1 MYKRQTQKITINY
14 CNVPYTFNVKVA
26 ERLYKVI
33 FTDSDGKTVIA
44 EQELKKGQ
52 DATAPEAPA
61 KEGYEFT
68 AWDRSFTN
76 VTRDIV
82 VKAVYT
88 KLYKVTFK
96 SKEMCIRD
104 RDHTWLKK
112 YFPKAKSTSVD
123 KKYRTK

>member
-1 MYKRQTQKITINY
+1 M
-14 CNVPYTFNVKVA
+14 A

-61 KEGYEFT
+61 KEGHEFT
-68 AWDRSFTN
+68 GWDRSFTN

-82 VKAVYT
+82 VKAVY
-88 KLYKVTFK
+88 YKT
-96 SKEMCIRD
+96 
-104 RDHTWLKK
+104 L
-112 YFPKAKSTSVD
+112 
-123 KKYRTK
+123 